1 LGTLNRQAIDT
12 GESTESKAQKA
23 IWNKLEWFAIS
34 WPDSL

>member
-23 IWNKLEWFAIS
+23 I
-34 WPDSL
+34 